1 MNRIA
6 SLLMAIVYDS
16 EICFP
21 PQLMSGVPQVLVDK
35 LLSSVPTQD
44 FSISSEDSVDGHQE
58 RRTPKPDITMPKE
71 LTPLVAEF
79 LRRQESQDGE
89 GNDRE
94 TVLDIWDFAG
104 QHLYYATHPVF
115 FSHKAVYLLV
125 HNLSKNLDQLAEPSF
140 KHGGHTVPLKNT
152 SDETNLDMLSSWLV
166 SIHGIRHRSVD
177 DDFINTCRSTIHCL
191 PPPVLLVGTHADKV
205 SAGDIEEAHDKIT
218 SNLKGKAFQEHV
230 LGPFYKVDNTKSSD
244 SPGVRDLQLKV
255 WDILSSGLD
264 CFADLPVKWFNFE
277 KALKELA
284 TEKFYLTLSEI
295 QNVARRDCF
304 IEDDK
309 QLDAMLNYYHDLGLI
324 VRFRD
329 TVVLDT
335 QWLINLFKNLS
346 TIRPYQEQVGL
357 PKYFLCR
364 MLKLIEFS
372 TLVHQV

>member
-1 MNRIA
+1 
-6 SLLMAIVYDS
+6 
-16 EICFP
+16 
-21 PQLMSGVPQVLVDK
+21 MSGVPQVFVDK

-44 FSISSEDSVDGHQE
+44 VSMSSEDSVDGYQE

-71 LTPLVAEF
+71 LTPLVAEC
-79 LRRQESQDGE
+79 LRRQESQDDE
-89 GNDRE
+89 SSDRE
-94 TVLDIWDFAG
+94 IVLDIWDVAG

-125 HNLSKNLDQLAEPSF
+125 HNLSKNLDELAEPSF

-166 SIHGIRHRSVD
+166 SIHSIRHRSVD

-218 SNLKGKAFQEHV
+218 SNLKGKAFQKHV
-230 LGPFYKVDNTKSSD
+230 LVPFYKVDNTKSSD
-244 SPGVRDLQLKV
+244 SPGVKAIQARV

-264 CFADLPVKWFNFE
+264 FFTADLPVKWFNFE
-277 KALKELA
+277 KALKTLA

-295 QNVARRDCF
+295 QNVARQDCF
-304 IEDDK
+304 IEDDR
-309 QLDAMLNYYHDLGLI
+309 QLDALLNYYHDLGLI

-346 TIRPYQEQVGL
+346 TIRPYQEQVG
-357 PKYFLCR
+357 PPN
-364 MLKLIEFS
+364 
-372 TLVHQV
+372 

>member
-1 MNRIA
+1 
-6 SLLMAIVYDS
+6 MAIVYDS

-44 FSISSEDSVDGHQE
+44 FSISSEDSVDGYQE

-125 HNLSKNLDQLAEPSF
+125 HNLSKNLDELAEPSV
-140 KHGGHTVPLKNT
+140 KHGGRHTVPLKNT
-152 SDETNLDMLSSWLV
+152 SHETNLDMLLSWLV
-166 SIHGIRHRSVD
+166 SIHSIRLPSVD
-177 DDFINTCRSTIHCL
+177 QDFINTCRSTLRCL
-191 PPPVLLVGTHADKV
+191 PPPVLLVGTHADMV
-205 SAGDIEEAHDKIT
+205 SAGDIEEAHAKMT
-218 SNLKGKAFQEHV
+218 SNLKGKAFQGDV
-230 LGPFYKVDNTKSSD
+230 LGRFYKVDNTKSSD
-244 SPGVRDLQLKV
+244 SPGVRDIQLKV
-255 WDILSSGLD
+255 WDISSSGLD

-295 QNVARRDCF
+295 QNVARQDCF